1 MAGAGQGSTD
11 RGTRGE
17 HKTKMTITLVLA
29 DDHLVVREG
38 LRALL
43 EAEPDFEVVGQAGN
57 GSEVPG
63 LVAEVRPDIL
73 VLDLMMPGTGGLEVI
88 REVARGTAE
97 TRIVVLSMHATEAYV
112 LEALTSGARAYVLKQ
127 SEAGEL
133 VRALRE
139 VAVGRRYLSPPLS
152 DRALE
157 AYLRQ
162 AESGA
167 PDRQGALTPRE
178 REVLQLVAEGY
189 TSAQIAEQ
197 LFISPRT
204 VETHRSNLMRKLGL
218 RTPADVV
225 RYAVRNGVLPEL

>member
-1 MAGAGQGSTD
+1 MSI
-11 RGTRGE
+11 R
-17 HKTKMTITLVLA
+17 LVLA

-43 EAEPDFEVVGQAGN
+43 EAEPDFEVVGQTGN
-57 GSEVPG
+57 GSEVAA
-63 LVAEVRPDIL
+63 LVDDVQPDVL
-73 VLDLMMPGTGGLEVI
+73 VLDLMMPGIGGLDVI
-88 REVARGTAE
+88 REITRRRPG
-97 TRIVVLSMHATEAYV
+97 TRIVVLSMHANEAYV
-112 LEALTSGARAYVLKQ
+112 LEALSHGAGAYVLKQ

-139 VAVGRRYLSPPLS
+139 VAAGRRYLSPPLS

-162 AESGA
+162 SESGVPERA
-167 PDRQGALTPRE
+167 TLTPRE
-178 REVLQLVAEGY
+178 REVLQLVAEGH
-189 TSAQIAEQ
+189 TSPEIAER

-225 RYAVRNGVLPEL
+225 RYAVRHGVLPEV

>member
-1 MAGAGQGSTD
+1 
-11 RGTRGE
+11 
-17 HKTKMTITLVLA
+17 MTITLVLA

-43 EAEPDFEVVGQAGN
+43 EAEPDFEVVGQTGN
-57 GSEVPG
+57 GSEVPA

-73 VLDLMMPGTGGLEVI
+73 VLDLMMPGMGGLDVI
-88 REVARGTAE
+88 REVTSKGAQ
-97 TRIVVLSMHATEAYV
+97 TRIVVLSMLANEAYV
-112 LEALTSGARAYVLKQ
+112 VEALSTGAGAYVLKQ

-139 VAVGRRYLSPPLS
+139 VAAGRRYLSPPLS

-162 AESGA
+162 ADAGS
-167 PDRQGALTPRE
+167 PDRQGMLTPRE
-178 REVLQLVAEGY
+178 RQVLQLVAEGY
-189 TSAQIAEQ
+189 TSAAIAEQ

-218 RTPADVV
+218 RTPAEVV
-225 RYAVRNGVLPEL
+225 RYAVRHGVLPEP

>member
-1 MAGAGQGSTD
+1 MSI
-11 RGTRGE
+11 R
-17 HKTKMTITLVLA
+17 LVLA

-43 EAEPDFEVVGQAGN
+43 EAEPDFEVVGQTGN
-57 GSEVPG
+57 GSEVAA
-63 LVAEVRPDIL
+63 LVDDVQPDVL
-73 VLDLMMPGTGGLEVI
+73 VLDLMMPGIGGLDVI
-88 REVARGTAE
+88 REITHRRPG
-97 TRIVVLSMHATEAYV
+97 TRIVVLSMHANEAYV
-112 LEALTSGARAYVLKQ
+112 LEALSHGAGAYVLKQ

-139 VAVGRRYLSPPLS
+139 VAAGRRYLSPPLS

-162 AESGA
+162 SESGVPERA
-167 PDRQGALTPRE
+167 TLTPRE
-178 REVLQLVAEGY
+178 REVLQLVAEGH
-189 TSAQIAEQ
+189 TSPEIAER

-225 RYAVRNGVLPEL
+225 RYAVRHGVLPEV

>member
-1 MAGAGQGSTD
+1 
-11 RGTRGE
+11 
-17 HKTKMTITLVLA
+17 MTITLVLA

-43 EAEPDFEVVGQAGN
+43 EAEPDFEVVGQTGN
-57 GSEVPG
+57 GSDVAA
-63 LVAEVRPDIL
+63 LVGQVQPDVL
-73 VLDLMMPGTGGLEVI
+73 VLDLMMPGAGGLDVI
-88 REVARGTAE
+88 REVEDRTPK
-97 TRIVVLSMHATEAYV
+97 TRIVVLSMHANEAYV
-112 LEALTSGARAYVLKQ
+112 LEALTSGAAAYVLKQ

-139 VAVGRRYLSPPLS
+139 VAAGRRYLSPPLS
-152 DRALE
+152 ERALE

-162 AESGA
+162 AESGV

-189 TSAQIAEQ
+189 TSAEIADR

-225 RYAVRNGVLPEL
+225 RYAVRSGVLPDA